1 MLLFAQLAH
10 IMLGA
15 PRLVARRSCAVLLA
29 LSACP
34 AGLLSGQP
42 MACAASASTD
52 RGTSDLR
59 GPQLARQRWIVVS
72 MKDDCER
79 IFEFE

>member
-1 MLLFAQLAH
+1 
-10 IMLGA
+10 
-15 PRLVARRSCAVLLA
+15 
-29 LSACP
+29 
-34 AGLLSGQP
+34 

-52 RGTSDLR
+52 DGTSDLR
-59 GPQLARQRWIVVS
+59 GPQLARQKWILVS